1 MFNTSEAINV
11 FYDKNIGLSSEL
23 PYKTK
28 IVIPKY
34 SLPKSQIF
42 NIYVNNDGNLYPSID
57 IYPKVDF
64 KAPINITRK
73 PINNEITNSLSTIL
87 KITQSPS
94 DSKYKNYYE

>member
-23 PYKTK
+23 PYKTR

-73 PINNEITNSLSTIL
+73 PIDNEITNSLSTIL
-87 KITQSPS
+87 KITNHHQILNL
-94 DSKYKNYYE
+94 KN